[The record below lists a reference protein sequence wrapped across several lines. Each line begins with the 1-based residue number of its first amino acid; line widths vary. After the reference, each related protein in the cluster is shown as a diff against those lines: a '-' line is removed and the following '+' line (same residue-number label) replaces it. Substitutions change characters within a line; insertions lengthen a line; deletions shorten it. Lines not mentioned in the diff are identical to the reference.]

1 MYIYW
6 NKWTEQWTPY
16 HKSEKVKPAWFF
28 AALNCQCSVTSEY
41 TEFSEI
47 RTLVYLLSE
56 HVRLTIFQNLSGL
69 YGLNRYRS
77 LNFFQEKFKPVRLID
92 TVGLTFLRKKLAKT
106 YDLLIK
112 MQYYWSGIVINK
124 NLYKF
129 FCPGCFYQY
138 CLLNCF
144 LKNSEPVRL
153 IDPVH
158 LIIFGKILTLCA

>member
-1 MYIYW
+1 MRCLC
-6 NKWTEQWTPY
+6 
-16 HKSEKVKPAWFF
+16 PATDRRMNWRDCKCTWYVTNSISL
-28 AALNCQCSVTSEY
+28 ALCY
-41 TEFSEI
+41 FL
-47 RTLVYLLSE
+47 TLVYLLSE

-69 YGLNRYRS
+69 YGLNRYCS

-92 TVGLTFLRKKLAKT
+92 TVRLTFLRKKLAKT

-129 FCPGCFYQY
+129 FCPGCFYQS

-153 IDPVH
+153 IDPVR
-158 LIIFGKILTLCA
+158 LTIFGKILTLYA

>member
-1 MYIYW
+1 MIKLISTRVMLR
-6 NKWTEQWTPY
+6 N
-16 HKSEKVKPAWFF
+16 
-28 AALNCQCSVTSEY
+28 LLVT
-41 TEFSEI
+41 
-47 RTLVYLLSE
+47 TLVYLLSE

-69 YGLNRYRS
+69 YGLNRYCS

-92 TVGLTFLRKKLAKT
+92 TVRLTFLRKKLAKT

-112 MQYYWSGIVINK
+112 MQYYWSGIVIYK

-129 FCPGCFYQY
+129 FCPECFYQS

-153 IDPVH
+153 IDPVR
-158 LIIFGKILTLCA
+158 LTIFGKILTLYA